1 MHTVNA
7 IHPAPSETVYA
18 AFQGALVGLGRIGGP
33 RVGGKSALNVIH
45 EHAEV
50 DGGRRSGS

>member
-50 DGGRRSGS
+50 DGGRRNGS